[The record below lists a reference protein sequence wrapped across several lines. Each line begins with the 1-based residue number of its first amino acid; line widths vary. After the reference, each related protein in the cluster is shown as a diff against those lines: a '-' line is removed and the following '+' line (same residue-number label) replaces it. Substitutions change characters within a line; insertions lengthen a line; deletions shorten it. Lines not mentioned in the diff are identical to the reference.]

1 MEKENFMKME
11 TTKQPALRELNLEE
25 CRQVGGGNL
34 SPDQDISDFPVIA
47 LPRINVAITAKF
59 AKVAVLG

>member
-1 MEKENFMKME
+1 MEKKTNQEL
-11 TTKQPALRELNLEE
+11 TVRELNLEE

>member
-1 MEKENFMKME
+1 MEKKTNQELKV
-11 TTKQPALRELNLEE
+11 RELNLEE

>member
-1 MEKENFMKME
+1 MQME
-11 TTKQPALRELNLEE
+11 TTKQPAVQELDLEE

-47 LPRINVAITAKF
+47 LPRINVAINAKL